1 MAGFLLCVH
10 IYNKL
15 KLYKRILMAT
25 VNDEYQKPNKH
36 SVDQVSDEQLKA
48 LAVQQFEQQKSHAP
62 ATEKEKYDFPTEIV
76 ELPSK
81 GLLYP
86 TDNPLSSG
94 KVEMK
99 YMTAREEDILTTP
112 SLIKQGVVLDRLFQ
126 SLIVGNGLG
135 QKINYGD
142 LLAGDKNAI
151 MIAARVLGYGK
162 DYEVKLKA
170 PSGEEQSEV
179 IDISELQHKEIDD
192 SLFTPGQNRFKLTL
206 PVSKRS
212 IEVKLLTHDD
222 EKRIDE
228 ATAKA
233 KKYNKLRGVE
243 SNVTI
248 RLQHIITAVDGNT
261 DRGYITEFVENYFL
275 ARDIQYVREFLAKI
289 QPDVELTLT
298 FTDAGTGEPFEA
310 QLPIGVDFFWPSA
323 RV

>member
-1 MAGFLLCVH
+1 
-10 IYNKL
+10 
-15 KLYKRILMAT
+15 MAT

-48 LAVQQFEQQKSHAP
+48 LAVQQFEQNKSQAP

-86 TDNPLSSG
+86 KNNPLSSG

-126 SLIVGNGLG
+126 SLVVGNGEG

-162 DYEVKLKA
+162 DYEVKIKT
-170 PSGEEQSEV
+170 PSGEEQTEM
-179 IDISELQHKEIDD
+179 IDLAELQHKEFDETQI
-192 SLFTPGQNRFKLTL
+192 TPGVNRFKLTL
-206 PVSKRS
+206 PVSKRTL
-212 IEVKLLTHDD
+212 EVKLMNHDD
-222 EKRIDE
+222 EKRIED
-228 ATAKA
+228 AIAKA

-243 SNVTI
+243 SNVSI
-248 RLQHIITAVDGNT
+248 RLQHMIVSVDGNI
-261 DRGYITEFVENYFL
+261 DPEYINEFIEKYFL
-275 ARDIQYVREFLAKI
+275 ARDIQYVRDFISKV
-289 QPDVELTLT
+289 QPDVDLTLS
-298 FTDAGTGEPFEA
+298 FVDSGTNESFEM

>member
-1 MAGFLLCVH
+1 
-10 IYNKL
+10 
-15 KLYKRILMAT
+15 MAT

-48 LAVQQFEQQKSHAP
+48 LAVQQFEQNKSQAP
-62 ATEKEKYDFPTEIV
+62 AVEKEKYDFPTEIV

-86 TDNPLSSG
+86 KNNPLSSG

-126 SLIVGNGLG
+126 SLVVGNGEG

-162 DYEVKLKA
+162 DYEVKIKT
-170 PSGEEQSEV
+170 PSGEEQTEM
-179 IDISELQHKEIDD
+179 IDLAELQHKEFDETQI
-192 SLFTPGQNRFKLTL
+192 TPGVNRFKLTL
-206 PVSKRS
+206 PVSKRTL
-212 IEVKLLTHDD
+212 EVKLMNHDD
-222 EKRIDE
+222 EKRIED
-228 ATAKA
+228 AIAKA

-243 SNVTI
+243 SNVSI
-248 RLQHIITAVDGNT
+248 RLQHMIVSVDGNT
-261 DRGYITEFVENYFL
+261 DPEYINEFIEKYFL
-275 ARDIQYVREFLAKI
+275 ARDIQFVRDFITKV
-289 QPDVELTLT
+289 QPDVNLTLS
-298 FTDAGTGEPFEA
+298 FVDSGTNESFEM

>member
-1 MAGFLLCVH
+1 
-10 IYNKL
+10 
-15 KLYKRILMAT
+15 MAT

-36 SVDQVSDEQLKA
+36 SVDQVSDDQLKA
-48 LAVQQFEQQKSHAP
+48 LAVQQFEQNKSHAP

-86 TDNPLSSG
+86 ADNPLSSG

-126 SLIVGNGLG
+126 SLVVGNGLG

-162 DYEVKLKA
+162 DYEVKIKT
-170 PSGEEQSEV
+170 PSGEDQTET
-179 IDISELQHKEIDD
+179 IDLAELQHKEFDEAQII
-192 SLFTPGQNRFKLTL
+192 PGVNRFKLTL
-206 PVSKRS
+206 PLSKRVL
-212 IEVKLLTHDD
+212 EVRLLTHDD
-222 EKRIDE
+222 EKRIEE
-228 ATAKA
+228 AIAKA

-243 SNVTI
+243 SNVSI
-248 RLQHIITAVDGNT
+248 RLQHIIVSVDGNT
-261 DRGYITEFVENYFL
+261 DASYIIEFIEKFFL
-275 ARDIQYVREFLAKI
+275 ARDIQYVREFIAKI
-289 QPDVELTLT
+289 QPDVDLTLT
-298 FTDAGTGEPFEA
+298 FVDSGTTETFEM